1 MGFERL
7 TSILQGKSSN
17 YDTDIFQPIFEEI
30 SKISQVRPYEGKI
43 GKEDP
48 DNIDMAYRVVA
59 DHIRTLC
66 FAISDGAV
74 PSCTGRGYVLR
85 RILRRGVRYGNQI
98 LGIKEKGFF
107 SKLVDVV
114 VEEMKDAFPLL
125 EKRKSFIKEVLL
137 DEEESFNKTLDK
149 GLKKFNKEVKRL
161 TEQGKTIFP
170 GEMAFYLYGTLG
182 FPVDLTELMCQ
193 EKGLT
198 LDIEGYNKE
207 LEESKELS
215 QSHQKNLLEGK
226 ELHLQAEQT
235 DYLQRQGISTTIDSD
250 KYIWNIKPT
259 ADIVAIYTSKKRFT
273 DEGEIV
279 NSESGMVGIILSNTS
294 FYATSG
300 GQVSDKGELKLVSSN
315 NDNVAKFTV
324 TNTLSFG
331 GYVVHMGT
339 IKNGEM
345 KKGDKVTCH
354 VDYTLRS
361 MIAPNH
367 TMTHVMNLAIRKV
380 VSSDCDQKGSL
391 VDDEKL
397 RFDFNNKSGLT
408 PDQIRQIEEIVNEKI
423 HNKLSVYT
431 EIVELAKA
439 RQIKG
444 LRAVFG
450 ETYPDPV
457 RVVSVG
463 IPVSELLSNPNN
475 EDWMN
480 VSIEFCGGTHLDNT
494 SKAKAFAIVEEGSIA
509 KGIRRITAYT
519 GDRATEAIHVGENLE
534 ILVKEAENINDLSL
548 KSKVKDLTAQ
558 LNATVTSASLKA
570 RLRDQLKKLEKK
582 VAEMQKKQLQ
592 ALMEKNMNNAKNIAN
607 ECKEKST
614 PFTVVELDNGLDS
627 SSCNKII
634 EAV

>member
-7 TSILQGKSSN
+7 TSILQGKNSN
-17 YDTDIFQPIFEEI
+17 YDTDIFQPIFEAI
-30 SKISQVRPYEGKI
+30 SKLSQVRPYEGKI
-43 GKEDP
+43 GAEDP

-74 PSCTGRGYVLR
+74 PSGTGRGYVLR
-85 RILRRGVRYGNQI
+85 RILRRGVRYGSQI

-107 SKLVDVV
+107 AKLAPVV
-114 VEEMKDAFPLL
+114 IDEMKDAFPLL
-125 EKRKSFIKEVLL
+125 EKRKSFIEEVLL

-149 GLKKFNKEVKRL
+149 GLKKFNKEVQRL
-161 TEQGKTIFP
+161 QSEGKQVFP

-182 FPVDLTELMCQ
+182 FPVDLTELMAQ
-193 EKGLT
+193 EKGMT
-198 LDIEGYNKE
+198 LDMERYNKE

-215 QSHQKNLLEGK
+215 QAHQKNLLEGK

-235 DYLQRQGISTTIDSD
+235 DFLQKSGVATTNDSD
-250 KYIWNIKPT
+250 KYIWNIKPS
-259 ADIVAIYTSKKRFT
+259 ADIVAIYTAKGFT
-273 DEGEIV
+273 ESPI
-279 NSESGMVGIILSNTS
+279 NSDSGMVGIILSNTS
-294 FYATSG
+294 FYSTSG
-300 GQVSDKGELKLVSSN
+300 GQVADKGELKN
-315 NDNVAKFTV
+315 NDSNSKFTV
-324 TNTLSFG
+324 INVLSFG
-331 GYVVHMGT
+331 GYVVHIGT
-339 IKNGEM
+339 MKNGEM
-345 KKGDKVTCH
+345 KKGDKITCH
-354 VDYTLRS
+354 CDYTLRNL
-361 MIAPNH
+361 IAPNH

-391 VDDEKL
+391 VDEEKL

-408 PDQIRQIEEIVNEKI
+408 PDQIKQIEDIVNEKI
-423 HNKLSVYT
+423 QNKLSVYT
-431 EIVELAKA
+431 EVVELSKA

-463 IPVSELLSNPNN
+463 IPVADLLSNPNN

-494 SKAKAFAIVEEGSIA
+494 NKAKAFAIVEEGSIA

-534 ILVKEAENINDLSL
+534 ILVKEAESINDLTL

-558 LNATVTSASLKA
+558 LNGSVTSASVKA
-570 RLRDQLKKLEKK
+570 KLRDQLKKLEKK

-592 ALMEKNMNNAKNIAN
+592 ALMEKNMNNAKNIAT

-614 PFTVVELDNGLDS
+614 PFTVIELDNGLDS

-634 EAV
+634 ETVYICV